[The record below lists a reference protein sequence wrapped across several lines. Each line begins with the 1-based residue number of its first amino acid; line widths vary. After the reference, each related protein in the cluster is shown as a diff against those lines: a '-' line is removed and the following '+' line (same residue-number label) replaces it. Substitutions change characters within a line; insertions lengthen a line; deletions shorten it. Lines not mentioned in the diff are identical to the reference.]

1 MYILLEIMA
10 NVTINALKI
19 YTGGLYHKGFI
30 HAKASQRPLLPI
42 EYSSHTNI
50 AHEIAAIRLI
60 IEGSWKKR
68 GSDQQS
74 RSFYLHT
81 HNTETRWFQFY
92 SSSKCSILGLV

>member
-1 MYILLEIMA
+1 MA

-60 IEGSWKKR
+60 IEGSWKKKE
-68 GSDQQS
+68 GQANKVDHSIYIPIIQKLGGFNFILQ
-74 RSFYLHT
+74 L
-81 HNTETRWFQFY
+81 NVQF
-92 SSSKCSILGLV
+92 LA